1 VSSAEAYAAAYP
13 SCMLALGDL
22 NGDGQVN
29 TFDIDLFVDVMGGN
43 LMSARRYQYDEEN
56 RLTAVAEIDG
66 NPLLEIE
73 YDALGRRIA
82 TIDYEAPGGPQQMR
96 HVYSGL
102 NTVAEYVWSGSQWTL
117 AREVLWGERFP
128 EPLAL
133 FDFTAAGDEQANSA
147 GTADLPQPGE
157 WWTANSEDGGATANS
172 SFSVHQ
178 YGATL
183 VAALSQQINCNAG
196 QQATAAG
203 TAYLQVRVTN
213 VPGGGQIA
221 HLRVNTYRTVRPS
234 TSLNGEVKFNG
245 TGVPLTEDYVSSSSE
260 VYEIDLA
267 NGGWIPVTRLG
278 I

>member
-1 VSSAEAYAAAYP
+1 MRRPLAA
-13 SCMLALGDL
+13 G
-22 NGDGQVN
+22 
-29 TFDIDLFVDVMGGN
+29 
-43 LMSARRYQYDEEN
+43 ARRCGETDFVPETPA
-56 RLTAVAEIDG
+56 RG
-66 NPLLEIE
+66 
-73 YDALGRRIA
+73 
-82 TIDYEAPGGPQQMR
+82 APGG
-96 HVYSGL
+96 
-102 NTVAEYVWSGSQWTL
+102 VAISARAIAWVSVLLLSTRAL
-117 AREVLWGERFP
+117 ASMPIGPCDPVEFEIQGDDTRRISADGVHLQ
-128 EPLAL
+128 
-133 FDFTAAGDEQANSA
+133 AAVDEQANTA

-183 VAALSQQINCNAG
+183 VAVLSQQINCNAG